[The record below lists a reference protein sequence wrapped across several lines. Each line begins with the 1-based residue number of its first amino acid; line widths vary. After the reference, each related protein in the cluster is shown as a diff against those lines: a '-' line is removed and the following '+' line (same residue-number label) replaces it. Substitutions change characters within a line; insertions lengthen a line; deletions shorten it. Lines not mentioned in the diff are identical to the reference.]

1 MISFVNFVSFLTPRG
16 AEFSRSTEE
25 IIKECNELV
34 SNGAREI
41 TLLGQNVNAY
51 SHQNEKL
58 SDLIKKISNIK
69 DLKRIRYT
77 TSHPIDFTNDLINIY
92 KNQKKLMPLIHL
104 PVQSG
109 SNRVLKNMN
118 RKHTR
123 EDYLNIVNKLKKIN
137 SSIKFSSDFII
148 GYPGETDKDFNDTL
162 ELVKEVKFINSFSFI
177 FSPRPGT
184 PAAKMKQVKHEVAK
198 ERLMKFQKLSNEI
211 KINFRK
217 NLFNKKTLVL
227 FENKT
232 KNKNEFFGRDEYLN
246 SVIVNSN
253 DDLKGKIKEVI
264 ISKGNQTTLFGEIN
278 QKIDEKVFAA

>member
-1 MISFVNFVSFLTPRG
+1 
-16 AEFSRSTEE
+16 
-25 IIKECNELV
+25 
-34 SNGAREI
+34 
-41 TLLGQNVNAY
+41 
-51 SHQNEKL
+51 
-58 SDLIKKISNIK
+58 
-69 DLKRIRYT
+69 
-77 TSHPIDFTNDLINIY
+77 
-92 KNQKKLMPLIHL
+92 
-104 PVQSG
+104 
-109 SNRVLKNMN
+109 
-118 RKHTR
+118 
-123 EDYLNIVNKLKKIN
+123 
-137 SSIKFSSDFII
+137 
-148 GYPGETDKDFNDTL
+148 
-162 ELVKEVKFINSFSFI
+162 
-177 FSPRPGT
+177 
-184 PAAKMKQVKHEVAK
+184 MKQVKHEVAK